1 MKKEIIIC
9 IVIVIIIIIANVY
22 TEKYTSE
29 SVEAISSG
37 LMDLRENVVSL
48 ESVDKD
54 RCLDNTRKIK
64 ESWNDVYNNLAYYIE
79 HDELEKVENSLIA
92 VKSYLDAEEY
102 GECVS
107 KIDEADFVLRHIQ
120 RKYQVTLKNIF

>member
-9 IVIVIIIIIANVY
+9 IVIVIAIIIANIY
-22 TEKYTSE
+22 TEKYTIE
-29 SVEAISSG
+29 SVKTISSG
-37 LMDLRENVVSL
+37 LMNLRQDVVNVEN
-48 ESVDKD
+48 VDKD
-54 RCLDNTRKIK
+54 KCLVSTNKIK
-64 ESWNDVYNNLAYYIE
+64 ENWNIVYNNLAYFIE

-107 KIDEADFVLRHIQ
+107 KIDEADFVLKHIQ
-120 RKYQVTLKNIF
+120 RKYQITLKNIF

>member
-29 SVEAISSG
+29 SVETISSG

-48 ESVDKD
+48 ENVDKD
-54 RCLDNTRKIK
+54 RCL
-64 ESWNDVYNNLAYYIE
+64 
-79 HDELEKVENSLIA
+79 EN
-92 VKSYLDAEEY
+92 
-102 GECVS
+102 
-107 KIDEADFVLRHIQ
+107 
-120 RKYQVTLKNIF
+120 